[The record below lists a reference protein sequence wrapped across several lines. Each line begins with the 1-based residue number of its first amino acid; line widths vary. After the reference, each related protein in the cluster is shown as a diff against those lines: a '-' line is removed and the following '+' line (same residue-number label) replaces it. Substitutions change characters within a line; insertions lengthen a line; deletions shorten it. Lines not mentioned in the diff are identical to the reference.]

1 MQHQTQT
8 FVLVRI
14 SLLQT
19 SKDFP
24 MSHTITPSKS
34 EFSNSQSIVTRDRQS
49 PLGDFIQETL
59 ALTRRLFIQLQRRP
73 STLAAGIIQPLMW
86 LVLFGALF
94 QNAPQGLFGDSASY
108 GQFLG
113 AGVIVFTAFGGAL
126 NAGLPIMFDREFGF
140 LNRLLV
146 APLASRFSIVV
157 ASAIFIT
164 TLSLIQTTA
173 IVTMSAFL
181 GAGLPNPLGLA
192 LVGLI
197 VLLLVLAVT
206 ALSLG
211 LAFALPGHIELIA
224 VIFVT
229 NLPLLFASTALVP
242 LSFMPQWLQVV
253 ATLNPLSYAIE
264 PIRYLYL
271 HSDWSLGS
279 VIMQAPWGSVT
290 LGASLLILLIFNVV
304 AFLLIQPLL
313 RRSLA

>member
-1 MQHQTQT
+1 
-8 FVLVRI
+8 L
-14 SLLQT
+14 
-19 SKDFP
+19 
-24 MSHTITPSKS
+24 
-34 EFSNSQSIVTRDRQS
+34 
-49 PLGDFIQETL
+49 QETG

-73 STLAAGIIQPLMW
+73 STLIAGIIQPIMW

-94 QNAPQGLFGDSASY
+94 QNAPQGLFGTDVSY

-126 NAGLPIMFDREFGF
+126 NAGLPVMFDREFGF

-146 APLASRFSIVV
+146 APLASRFSIVM

-164 TLSLIQTTA
+164 TLSLIQTAA
-173 IVTMSAFL
+173 IVTMSALL
-181 GAGLPNPLGLA
+181 GAGLPNALGLG

-197 VLLLVLAVT
+197 VLLLVLGVT

-211 LAFALPGHIELIA
+211 LSFSLPGHIELIA

-242 LSFMPQWLQVV
+242 LSFMPTWLQWI

-264 PIRYLYL
+264 PIRYVYL
-271 HSDWSLGS
+271 HSDWALSS
-279 VIMQAPWGSVT
+279 VVMQAPWGSVT
-290 LGASLLILLIFNVV
+290 LGAALLLLIGFDLV
-304 AFLLIQPLL
+304 ALTIIQPKL

>member
-1 MQHQTQT
+1 
-8 FVLVRI
+8 
-14 SLLQT
+14 
-19 SKDFP
+19 
-24 MSHTITPSKS
+24 MSRTITPPQS
-34 EFSNSQSIVTRDRQS
+34 EFLNDREGSIAIPNST
-49 PLGDFIQETL
+49 PLSDFIQETL

-94 QNAPQGLFGDSASY
+94 QNAPQGLFGESASY

-113 AGVIVFTAFGGAL
+113 AGIIVFTAFGGAL
-126 NAGLPIMFDREFGF
+126 NAGLPVMFDREFGF

-146 APLASRFSIVV
+146 APLASRFSIVM

-164 TLSLIQTTA
+164 TLSLIQTAA
-173 IVTMSAFL
+173 IVVMSALL
-181 GAGLPNPLGLA
+181 GSGLPNAFGLA

-197 VLLLVLAVT
+197 VLMLVLAVT

-242 LSFMPQWLQVV
+242 LSFMPKWLQVV

-264 PIRYLYL
+264 PIRYVYL
-271 HSDWSLGS
+271 HSDWNLSS
-279 VIMQAPWGSVT
+279 VVVNAPWGSVT
-290 LGASLLILLIFNVV
+290 MGMSLLILLAFNVV
-304 AFLLIQPLL
+304 AFVAIQPLL
-313 RRSLA
+313 KRTLA